1 MVQIVHKFVNL
12 KMLDSILNISL
23 KYPAIL
29 IGSLMPLIPLFF
41 AVYRRKYLSKST
53 QALFFFLFF
62 FIATDIPLWITSVY
76 KINNLLYSYSR
87 DALILILLGSIYL
100 IGLKSKAIKFVLILT
115 LSIMSLVFSLQ
126 LLSLVPKGEYIW
138 INRLFL
144 GGISLAYFFRLLQ
157 NPIIKDIL
165 NFPFFWFN
173 SGVLFYCLS
182 TLMITFFFKFT
193 IISSNNHFDYLK
205 FIIILEYLS
214 IVMFLFFA
222 YSFWTLKKNFFLKN
236 R

>member
-1 MVQIVHKFVNL
+1 
-12 KMLDSILNISL
+12 MLDSILNIAL

-41 AVYRRKYLSKST
+41 AVYRRKYLNKST
-53 QALFFFLFF
+53 QALFFFLIF
-62 FIATDIPLWITSVY
+62 FISTDIPLWLTSVY

-100 IGLKSKAIKFVLILT
+100 IGLKSKTEKLLLLVV
-115 LSIMSLVFSLQ
+115 LSIMGIVFSFQ
-126 LLSLVPKGEYIW
+126 LFSIIPKGEYIW
-138 INRLFL
+138 INRLLL
-144 GGISLAYFFRLLQ
+144 GGISLAYFFKLLQ

-173 SGVLFYCLS
+173 SGILFYCLS

-193 IISSNNHFDYLK
+193 IISSNNQFHYFR
-205 FIIILEYLS
+205 FIMILEYLS
-214 IVMFLFFA
+214 IIMFLFFA
-222 YSFWTLKKNFFLKN
+222 YGFWTLKKNFVLKK